1 MQDDL
6 HSRLSRLE
14 NKIDS
19 MNEAITTLAR
29 IDERMLAHIE
39 TARRLGNRLDEL
51 EPRIV
56 SLELSK
62 ARFSGWVIGAA
73 TASGGVSAVITKL
86 LGN

>member
-1 MQDDL
+1 MSDEL
-6 HSRLSRLE
+6 HARFNRLE
-14 NKIDS
+14 TKIDS
-19 MNEAITTLAR
+19 MNDAITTLAR

-51 EPRIV
+51 EPRIA

-62 ARFSGWVIGAA
+62 ARFSGWMIGIA
-73 TASGGVSAVITKL
+73 TASGSISAAVTKL